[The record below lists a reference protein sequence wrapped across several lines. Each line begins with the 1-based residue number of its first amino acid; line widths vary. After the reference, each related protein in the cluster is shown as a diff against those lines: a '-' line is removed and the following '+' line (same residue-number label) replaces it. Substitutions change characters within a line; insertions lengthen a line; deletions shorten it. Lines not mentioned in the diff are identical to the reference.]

1 MVAYEFCYIIK
12 TFTKLKKENIIYGIR
27 PIIEAVKSGKEI
39 DKILIQ
45 TGLNNELYFQLRKLI
60 NEFKIPFQYVPVK
73 KLNRITSKN
82 HQGVIC
88 FISNIVYH
96 NIENLL
102 PGIYEDG
109 KLPLLL
115 ILDRITDVRNMGAIA
130 RTAEC
135 AGVDAIIIP
144 EKGSAQINSD
154 TIKASAGSLY
164 KIPVCKSKNLKNTI
178 EYLKE
183 SGVQII
189 AATEKAGNYYTS
201 ADFTKPTAIIMGS
214 EENGVSGEYLKRSDF
229 KVKIPILGD
238 IESLNVSVATGV
250 ILYEAVNQRRK

>member
-1 MVAYEFCYIIK
+1 M
-12 TFTKLKKENIIYGIR
+12 KKENIIYGIR

-60 NEFKIPFQYVPVK
+60 NEFKIPFQYVPVN

-88 FISNIVYH
+88 FISNIVYF

-135 AGVDAIIIP
+135 TGVDAIIIP
-144 EKGSAQINSD
+144 EKGSAQINSE

-164 KIPVCKSKNLKNTI
+164 KIPVCRCKNLKNTI

-189 AATEKAGNYYTS
+189 AATEKADNYYTS
-201 ADFTKPTAIIMGS
+201 ADFTKPTVIIMGS
-214 EENGVSGEYLKRSDF
+214 EENGVSGEYLKRSDL

>member
-1 MVAYEFCYIIK
+1 M
-12 TFTKLKKENIIYGIR
+12 KKENIIYGIR

-60 NEFKIPFQYVPVK
+60 NEFKIPFQYVPVN

-88 FISNIVYH
+88 FISNIVYF

-135 AGVDAIIIP
+135 TGVDAIIIP
-144 EKGSAQINSD
+144 EKGSAQINSE

-164 KIPVCKSKNLKNTI
+164 KIPVCRCKNLKNTI

-189 AATEKAGNYYTS
+189 AATEKADNYYTS
-201 ADFTKPTAIIMGS
+201 ADFTKPTVIIMGS
-214 EENGVSGEYLKRSDF
+214 EENGVSGEYLKRSDL

-250 ILYEAVNQRRK
+250 ILYEAVNQRKK

>member
-1 MVAYEFCYIIK
+1 M
-12 TFTKLKKENIIYGIR
+12 KKENIIYGIR

-73 KLNRITSKN
+73 KLNRISSKN

-88 FISNIVYH
+88 FISNIVYN

-115 ILDRITDVRNMGAIA
+115 ILDRITDVRNMGAIV

-164 KIPVCKSKNLKNTI
+164 KIPVCKSKNIKNTI

-189 AATEKAGNYYTS
+189 AATEKADNYYTS

-214 EENGVSGEYLKRSDF
+214 EENGVSGEYLKRSDL

-250 ILYEAVNQRRK
+250 ILYEAVNQRKK

>member
-1 MVAYEFCYIIK
+1 M
-12 TFTKLKKENIIYGIR
+12 KKENIIYGIR

-45 TGLNNELYFQLRKLI
+45 TDLNNELYFQLRKLI

-135 AGVDAIIIP
+135 AGLDAIIIP

-164 KIPVCKSKNLKNTI
+164 KIPVCRCKNLKNTI

>member
-1 MVAYEFCYIIK
+1 MIHNK
-12 TFTKLKKENIIYGIR
+12 NFTKLKKENIIYGIR

-144 EKGSAQINSD
+144 EKGSAQINSE

-164 KIPVCKSKNLKNTI
+164 KIPVCRCKNLKNII

-189 AATEKAGNYYTS
+189 AATEKADNYYTS
-201 ADFTKPTAIIMGS
+201 ANFTKPTAIIMGS

-250 ILYEAVNQRRK
+250 ILYEAVNQRKK

>member
-1 MVAYEFCYIIK
+1 M
-12 TFTKLKKENIIYGIR
+12 KKENIIYGIR

-60 NEFKIPFQYVPVK
+60 NEFEIPFQYVPVK

-82 HQGVIC
+82 HQVVIC
-88 FISNIVYH
+88 FISNIAYH

-135 AGVDAIIIP
+135 AGVHAIIIP

-250 ILYEAVNQRRK
+250 ILYEAVNQRKK

>member
-1 MVAYEFCYIIK
+1 M
-12 TFTKLKKENIIYGIR
+12 KKENIIYGIR

-164 KIPVCKSKNLKNTI
+164 KIPVCRCKNLKNII

>member
-1 MVAYEFCYIIK
+1 M
-12 TFTKLKKENIIYGIR
+12 KKENIIYGIR

-135 AGVDAIIIP
+135 AGLDAIIIP

-164 KIPVCKSKNLKNTI
+164 KIPVCRCKNLKNTI

>member
-1 MVAYEFCYIIK
+1 
-12 TFTKLKKENIIYGIR
+12 LKKENIIYGIR

-102 PGIYEDG
+102 PRIYEDG
-109 KLPLLL
+109 KLPLLI

-135 AGVDAIIIP
+135 TGVDAIIIP
-144 EKGSAQINSD
+144 EKGSAQINSE

-164 KIPVCKSKNLKNTI
+164 KIPVCRCKNLKNTI

-189 AATEKAGNYYTS
+189 AATEKAENYYTS

>member
-1 MVAYEFCYIIK
+1 M
-12 TFTKLKKENIIYGIR
+12 KKENIIYGIR
-27 PIIEAVKSGKEI
+27 PIIEAVRSGKEI

-45 TGLNNELYFQLRKLI
+45 TGLNNELYFRLRKLI

-135 AGVDAIIIP
+135 ARVDAIIIP

-154 TIKASAGSLY
+154 TIKASAGSIY
-164 KIPVCKSKNLKNTI
+164 KIPVCRCKNLKNTI

-183 SGVQII
+183 SGVQIV
-189 AATEKAGNYYTS
+189 AATEKAVNYYTS

>member
-1 MVAYEFCYIIK
+1 
-12 TFTKLKKENIIYGIR
+12 LKKENIIYGIR
-27 PIIEAVKSGKEI
+27 PIIEAVRSGKEI

-45 TGLNNELYFQLRKLI
+45 TGLNNELYFRLRKLI

-135 AGVDAIIIP
+135 ARVDAIIIP

-154 TIKASAGSLY
+154 TIKASAGSIY
-164 KIPVCKSKNLKNTI
+164 KIPVCRCKNLKNTI

-183 SGVQII
+183 SGVQIV
-189 AATEKAGNYYTS
+189 AATEKAVNYYTS

>member
-1 MVAYEFCYIIK
+1 
-12 TFTKLKKENIIYGIR
+12 LKKENIIYGIR

-45 TGLNNELYFQLRKLI
+45 TDLNNELYFQLRKLI

-135 AGVDAIIIP
+135 AGLDAIIIP

-164 KIPVCKSKNLKNTI
+164 KIPVCRCKNLKNTI

>member
-1 MVAYEFCYIIK
+1 M
-12 TFTKLKKENIIYGIR
+12 KKENIIYGIR

-88 FISNIVYH
+88 FISNIVYF

-135 AGVDAIIIP
+135 TGVDAIIIP
-144 EKGSAQINSD
+144 EKGSAQINSE

-164 KIPVCKSKNLKNTI
+164 KIPVCRCKNLKNTI

-189 AATEKAGNYYTS
+189 AATEKADNYYTS

-229 KVKIPILGD
+229 KIKIPILGD

-250 ILYEAVNQRRK
+250 ILYEAVNQRKK

>member
-1 MVAYEFCYIIK
+1 M
-12 TFTKLKKENIIYGIR
+12 KKENIIYGIR

-88 FISNIVYH
+88 FISNIVYY

-144 EKGSAQINSD
+144 EKGSAQINSE

-164 KIPVCKSKNLKNTI
+164 KIPVCRCKNLKNTI

-189 AATEKAGNYYTS
+189 AATEKADNYYTS

>member
-1 MVAYEFCYIIK
+1 M
-12 TFTKLKKENIIYGIR
+12 KKEIIIYGIR

-60 NEFKIPFQYVPVK
+60 NEFKIPFQYVPVN

-88 FISNIVYH
+88 FISNIVYF

-135 AGVDAIIIP
+135 TGVDAIIIP
-144 EKGSAQINSD
+144 EKGSAQINSE
-154 TIKASAGSLY
+154 TIKASAGSVY
-164 KIPVCKSKNLKNTI
+164 KIPVCRCKNLKNTI

-189 AATEKAGNYYTS
+189 AATEKADNYYTS
-201 ADFTKPTAIIMGS
+201 ADFTKPTVIIMGS

>member
-1 MVAYEFCYIIK
+1 
-12 TFTKLKKENIIYGIR
+12 LKKENIIYGIR

-135 AGVDAIIIP
+135 TGVDAIIIP
-144 EKGSAQINSD
+144 EKGSAQINSE

-164 KIPVCKSKNLKNTI
+164 KIPVCRCKNLKNTI

-189 AATEKAGNYYTS
+189 AATEKAENYYTS

>member
-1 MVAYEFCYIIK
+1 MQENYNNKII
-12 TFTKLKKENIIYGIR
+12 TQLKKENIIYGIR

-45 TGLNNELYFQLRKLI
+45 TGLNNELYSQLRKLI
-60 NEFKIPFQYVPVK
+60 NEFKISFQYVPVK

-135 AGVDAIIIP
+135 TGVDAIIIP
-144 EKGSAQINSD
+144 EKGSAQINSE

-164 KIPVCKSKNLKNTI
+164 KIPVCRCKNLKNTI

-189 AATEKAGNYYTS
+189 AATEKADNYYTS

-229 KVKIPILGD
+229 KIKIPILGD

>member
-1 MVAYEFCYIIK
+1 MQENYNNKII
-12 TFTKLKKENIIYGIR
+12 TKLKKENIIYGIR

-45 TGLNNELYFQLRKLI
+45 TGLNNELYSQLRKLI
-60 NEFKIPFQYVPVK
+60 NEFKISFQYVPVK

-135 AGVDAIIIP
+135 TGVDAIIIP
-144 EKGSAQINSD
+144 EKGSAQINSE

-164 KIPVCKSKNLKNTI
+164 KIPVCRCKNLKNTI

-189 AATEKAGNYYTS
+189 AATEKADNYYTS

-229 KVKIPILGD
+229 KIKIPILGD

>member
-1 MVAYEFCYIIK
+1 M
-12 TFTKLKKENIIYGIR
+12 KKENIIYGIR

-45 TGLNNELYFQLRKLI
+45 TDLNNELYFQLRKLI

-135 AGVDAIIIP
+135 AGLDAIIIP

-154 TIKASAGSLY
+154 TIKASTGSLY

-214 EENGVSGEYLKRSDF
+214 EENGVSAEYLKRSDF